1 MPKIQLTPENV
12 MSVYTGR
19 ANRCCCGCS
28 GVHSYSE
35 QHRAAASKNRGY
47 PVKDDEIDDET
58 VRRVIRHINRSKN
71 AVDEGGHI
79 IVASKTRWH
88 IAYLK
93 PSKL

>member
-35 QHRAAASKNRGY
+35 QHREAASKNRGY

-58 VRRVIRHINRSKN
+58 VRRVVNHINKAKN
-71 AVDEGGHI
+71 AVAEGGY
-79 IVASKTRWH
+79 VFVESKARLH
-88 IAYLK
+88 VAYLK
-93 PSKL
+93 PSNS